1 VAITGKRF
9 SLGVLTLAFV
19 LGSFN
24 TIQLLPTMNE
34 REYSQAGYFTI
45 TDQDRSR
52 QIWNEEPMIFYQGRP
67 ELIENG
73 PLYNV
78 NSRELMAWSDIIFDY
93 REYLSARGV
102 QLSVV
107 LEGRNSVIEVG
118 ICDLTEEKAQLFV
131 DTMKHYVPM
140 GVIVLENVTII
151 SVRARTLPGYLTLDF
166 EVDRYNLSSHVFVGK
181 VTKKESKRIGE
192 NNSGGIFSYITVQVE
207 RYDKGEGE
215 KEVTVRHIG
224 GTVGNMSSSVIHSHH
239 SPIFSV
245 TVGQKYIFFNNKIE
259 GEENLYTTHYIKMN
273 MKP

>member
-1 VAITGKRF
+1 MAIAGKRF
-9 SLGVLTLAFV
+9 GIGVLVLAFV

-24 TIQLLPTMNE
+24 FFQLLPTIDEM
-34 REYSQAGYFTI
+34 EYSQAGYFTI
-45 TDQDRSR
+45 TNQDRSR

-67 ELIENG
+67 ELIERR

-78 NSRELMAWSDIIFDY
+78 TSRELMAWSDIIDDY
-93 REYLSARGV
+93 SECLSERGV
-102 QLSVV
+102 QLSVI

-151 SVRARTLPGYLTLDF
+151 RVRAGTLPGYLTLDW

-192 NNSGGIFSYITVQVE
+192 NNSGGIFTYITVQVE

-215 KEVTVRHIG
+215 NEVIVRHIG
-224 GTVGNMSSSVIHSHH
+224 GTVGNMSSSVIHSHYG
-239 SPIFSV
+239 PIFSV
-245 TVGQKYIFFNNKIE
+245 TVGQKYIFFTNKIE
-259 GEENLYTTHYIKMN
+259 GEENLYTVYYIKMN

>member
-1 VAITGKRF
+1 MVITGRRF
-9 SLGVLTLAFV
+9 GIGVLTLAFV

-24 TIQLLPTMNE
+24 FFQLLPTIDEM
-34 REYSQAGYFTI
+34 EYSQAGYFTI
-45 TDQDRSR
+45 TNQDRSR

-67 ELIENG
+67 ELIESG

-78 NSRELMAWSDIIFDY
+78 TSRELMTWSDIIDDY
-93 REYLSARGV
+93 SEYLSDRGV
-102 QLSVV
+102 QLSVI

-118 ICDLTEEKAQLFV
+118 IRDLTEEKAQLFV

-151 SVRARTLPGYLTLDF
+151 RVRAGTLPGYLTLDW

-192 NNSGGIFSYITVQVE
+192 NNSGGIFTYITVQVE
-207 RYDKGEGE
+207 RYDKGWGE
-215 KEVTVRHIG
+215 NEVIVRHIG
-224 GTVGNMSSSVIHSHH
+224 GTVGNITSSHIYAYN

-259 GEENLYTTHYIKMN
+259 GEENLYTVKYIKMN

>member
-1 VAITGKRF
+1 MAITGKRF

-78 NSRELMAWSDIIFDY
+78 TSREMMAWFDIIVDY
-93 REYLSARGV
+93 SEYLSERGV
-102 QLSVV
+102 QWSFLC
-107 LEGRNSVIEVG
+107 EPRNGVIKVG

-131 DTMKHYVPM
+131 DIMKHYVPM
-140 GVIVLENVTII
+140 GVISLQNATII
-151 SVRARTLPGYLTLDF
+151 RLSARTLPEYLTLDWEF
-166 EVDRYNLSSHVFVGK
+166 DRYNLSSHVFVGK
-181 VTKKESKRIGE
+181 VTMKESKRIGE
-192 NNSGGIFSYITVQVE
+192 NNSGGIFTYITVQVE